1 MLQSNLVTEIAKM
14 NELLR
19 LKVINACYA
28 MVSADFARYSTITY
42 WTKHFDWNEFPE
54 KCADRCKTE
63 LFVYVKYQKRHASE
77 VESLAAAT
85 GAEIATYL
93 VSQSDILKKV
103 YQNG

>member
-1 MLQSNLVTEIAKM
+1 M

-28 MVSADFARYSTITY
+28 MVSADFARYCTITH
-42 WTKHFDWNEFPE
+42 WTRHFDWNEFPE
-54 KCADRCKTE
+54 MCADRCETE
-63 LFVYVKYQKRHASE
+63 LFVYVKYKKKHAKE
-77 VESLAAAT
+77 AEALAAAT